1 MRIEL
6 RVHGGFAGIR
16 RPPLVLETE
25 ELEPGTARELET
37 LAAGLS
43 AGDSPERGAGLPA
56 GRGADRM
63 IYDVLVDD
71 ASGRRTATFCEPD
84 VPEQVRALLRLAREA
99 RRLT

>member
-16 RPPLVLETE
+16 RPPLVVETE
-25 ELEPGTARELET
+25 EVEPATARELEE
-37 LAAGLS
+37 LA
-43 AGDSPERGAGLPA
+43 AGLPA
-56 GRGADRM
+56 GGPPGRGADFT

-84 VPEQVRALLRLAREA
+84 VPEQVRVLLRLAREVG
-99 RRLT
+99 RRA

>member
-16 RPPLVLETE
+16 RPPIVLETE
-25 ELEPGTARELET
+25 ELEPGTARKLET
-37 LAAGLS
+37 LAS
-43 AGDSPERGAGLPA
+43 GLPA
-56 GRGADRM
+56 GGPPGRGADYMR
-63 IYDVLVDD
+63 YDVLVDD
-71 ASGRRTATFCEPD
+71 PTGRRTATFCEPD